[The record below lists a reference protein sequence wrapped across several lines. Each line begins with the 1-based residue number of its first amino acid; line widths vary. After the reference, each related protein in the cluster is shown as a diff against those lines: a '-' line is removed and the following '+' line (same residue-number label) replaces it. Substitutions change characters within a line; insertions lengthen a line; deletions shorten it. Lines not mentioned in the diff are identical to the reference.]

1 MEFAIQ
7 IGEQQT
13 GDPVLAAKIQA
24 LINASQD
31 SGGSSTSRTHINNT
45 SNASMEGPFIE
56 FLAAFRENPDFNDL
70 VSISNEYGQTLA
82 HVAVLFGYYSLL
94 KNLLEWGINLSRA
107 DSSGCTALHFAYL
120 RDDARSIV
128 ILHAAGAP
136 GSVLDHMG
144 RAPHQ
149 LAFCAEDDLSEN
161 EADSDD
167 DSFSTISSDRVSSVS
182 LEAIRSKV
190 KDASLEYLKALKSR
204 ETWSSSRSGV
214 VGFGEL
220 TTIPS
225 FEDGSINLQ
234 GKVNPSSQPT

>member
-1 MEFAIQ
+1 ME
-7 IGEQQT
+7 
-13 GDPVLAAKIQA
+13 K
-24 LINASQD
+24 
-31 SGGSSTSRTHINNT
+31 
-45 SNASMEGPFIE
+45 PFIE
-56 FLAAFRENPDFNDL
+56 FLAAFREHPDFNDL

-94 KNLLEWGINLSRA
+94 SNLLEWGINLSRA
-107 DSSGCTALHFAYL
+107 DSSGYTALHFAYL

-161 EADSDD
+161 ETDSND

-182 LEAIRSKV
+182 LEATRSKV
-190 KDASLEYLKALKSR
+190 EGTSPDDVEALKPR
-204 ETWSSSRSGV
+204 EIV
-214 VGFGEL
+214 
-220 TTIPS
+220 PS
-225 FEDGSINLQ
+225 FEDTSRNFLLQ
-234 GKVNPSSQPT
+234 GKVNSSSRST